1 MDAIKAAAS
10 RRSFMTASLAGGAAL
25 ALAPVASHSQQ
36 RTSRMQPTIAVD
48 NDFATQINIAT
59 VEPENQ
65 PKLVQ
70 FLREATDTMFSK
82 MPGWISTSILKGK
95 DGRRVFIYSQ
105 WRSSANIEAFRKDP
119 NERSVSGRHHRPRQV
134 RGRRLR
140 RDLRRARLTA

>member
-10 RRSFMTASLAGGAAL
+10 RRSFITASLAGGLVL
-25 ALAPVASHSQQ
+25 ALQPVASHSQQ
-36 RTSRMQPTIAVD
+36 RNSRMQPTIAVD
-48 NDFATQINIAT
+48 SDFATQINIAT

-70 FLREATDTMFSK
+70 LLREATDNMFSK

-105 WRSSANIEAFRKDP
+105 WRSPADIEAFRKDP
-119 NERSVSGRHHRPRQV
+119 NIARYLQV
-134 RGRRLR
+134 I
-140 RDLRRARLTA
+140 TALAKFEAVACDVIYAEHA

>member
-10 RRSFMTASLAGGAAL
+10 RRRFMTASLAGGVVL
-25 ALAPVASHSQQ
+25 ALQPVASHSQE
-36 RTSRMQPTIAVD
+36 TSSRMQPTIAVD
-48 NDFATQINIAT
+48 TDLATQINIAT

-70 FLREATDTMFSK
+70 LLREATDNMFSK

-105 WRSSANIEAFRKDP
+105 WRSSADIEAYRKDP
-119 NERSVSGRHHRPRQV
+119 NI
-134 RGRRLR
+134 
-140 RDLRRARLTA
+140 ARYLQDITALAKFEAVACDVIYAEHA